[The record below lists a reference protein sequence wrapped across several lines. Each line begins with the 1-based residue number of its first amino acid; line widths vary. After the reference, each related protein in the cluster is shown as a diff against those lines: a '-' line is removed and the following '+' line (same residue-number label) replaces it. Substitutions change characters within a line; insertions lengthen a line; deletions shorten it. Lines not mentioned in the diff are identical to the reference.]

1 MAVQSPTVEPFA
13 AAVPLSQPLYG
24 ATIVEAVKR
33 FFLKYATF
41 SGRASRSEFWW
52 AYLAYGVAY
61 LAIYLPASAAGVTS
75 VTVTAD
81 GQIAYGP
88 GYWVFWSIGMV
99 VWLAT
104 IVPLLALI
112 WRRLHDSNRPG
123 WYYLLGL
130 IPFGVILV
138 LVFLAL
144 PSNPAGAR
152 FDR

>member
-1 MAVQSPTVEPFA
+1 MAVESPTVVPPT
-13 AAVPLSQPLYG
+13 AVDPRSQPLYG
-24 ATIVEAVKR
+24 ATIIEAVKR
-33 FFLKYATF
+33 FFQKYATF

-52 AYLAYGVAY
+52 AYLAYVAVY
-61 LAIYLPASAAGVTS
+61 LLIYLPASAAGVTS
-75 VTVTAD
+75 VAVTAD
-81 GQIAYGP
+81 GLIAYGP

-104 IVPLLALI
+104 IVPFLALV

-123 WYYLLGL
+123 WYYLIGV

-144 PSNPAGAR
+144 PTNPAGAR